1 VAEATDVIILIAVMV
16 TAFSNKPRIISA
28 SRRTDIPAYY
38 ADWFMRQVER
48 GYVVYPNP
56 MSFKP
61 VRLSL
66 RPEDVLFIVF
76 WTRNPHPLQQHL
88 DRLDE
93 IYQRAYY
100 FHFTIN
106 GMPKTLET
114 NNPPLEFA
122 IATFLRLAE
131 RYPGQVF
138 WRYDPIVL
146 SNVTPPSYH
155 IEKFG
160 QLAERLRGATP
171 RCYFSF
177 VDWYQKVQRNFAKS
191 NQQHG
196 VTFRDADLAER
207 LAIIRQL
214 VPIAKA
220 NGMTLYSCC
229 EDALCQISPQGIE
242 GVAKSRCVDIETI
255 RAIAPERYRRL
266 RETPTRQDCG
276 CYESRDIGSYDSC
289 PHGCI
294 YCYAN
299 LNRGKAKN
307 FYFEYLQRRALPM
320 DDLRFAAPPKTNV
333 LQIKLTGID

>member
-1 VAEATDVIILIAVMV
+1 MPKKT
-16 TAFSNKPRIISA
+16 TNFPRIISA

-48 GYVVYPNP
+48 GYVTYPNP

-76 WTRNPHPLQQHL
+76 WTRNPHPLEKHL

-93 IYQRAYY
+93 LYRRAYY

-114 NNPPLEFA
+114 NNPPVEFA
-122 IATFLRLAE
+122 MTTFLRLAE
-131 RYPGQVF
+131 RYPGQIF

-146 SNVTPPSYH
+146 SDLTPPNYH

-160 QLAERLRGATP
+160 QLAERLRGATQ

-177 VDWYQKVQRNFAKS
+177 VNWYLKVQRNFAKATAE
-191 NQQHG
+191 HG
-196 VTFRDADLAER
+196 VNFRDAELAER
-207 LAIIRQL
+207 LDLVRQL
-214 VPIAKA
+214 APIAAA

-229 EDALCQISPQGIE
+229 QDALCQIN

-255 RAIAPERYRRL
+255 REIAPERYRKL
-266 RETPTRQDCG
+266 RAAPTREDCG
-276 CYESRDIGSYDSC
+276 CYESRDLGYYDSC

-299 LNRGKAKN
+299 LNRERAKE
-307 FYFEYLQRRALPM
+307 FYGAYLQKRALPM
-320 DDLRFAAPPKTNV
+320 DEGTLNKILSPS
-333 LQIKLTGID
+333 LT

>member
-1 VAEATDVIILIAVMV
+1 MILTRKIP
-16 TAFSNKPRIISA
+16 PRIISA

-38 ADWFMRQVER
+38 ADWFMRQVEC
-48 GYVVYPNP
+48 GYVTYPNP

-76 WTRNPHPLQQHL
+76 WTRNPHPLEKHL
-88 DRLDE
+88 GRLE
-93 IYQRAYY
+93 ELYQRAYY

-122 IATFLRLAE
+122 ISTFLRFAE

-146 SNVTPPSYH
+146 SDLTPPSYH

-160 QLAERLRGATP
+160 QLAERLRGATQ

-177 VDWYQKVQRNFAKS
+177 VNWYLKVQRNFAKATAEL
-191 NQQHG
+191 G
-196 VTFRDADLAER
+196 VYFRDADLAER
-207 LAIIRQL
+207 LDIVRQL
-214 VPIAKA
+214 VPIAAA

-229 EDALCQISPQGIE
+229 QDALCAVE
-242 GVAKSRCVDIETI
+242 GVAKSRCVDIATI
-255 RAIAPERYRRL
+255 HEITPERYRRL
-266 RETPTRQDCG
+266 REAPTREDCG
-276 CYESRDIGSYDSC
+276 CYESRDIGYYDSC
-289 PHGCI
+289 PHGCL

-299 LNRGKAKN
+299 LNRERAKA
-307 FYFEYLQRRALPM
+307 FYDGYLQKRLLPM
-320 DDLRFAAPPKTNV
+320 DGVAR
-333 LQIKLTGID
+333 

>member
-1 VAEATDVIILIAVMV
+1 MGSINPSLQYSINPIKHMLLKTIKN
-16 TAFSNKPRIISA
+16 SPRIISA

-38 ADWFMRQVER
+38 ADWFMQQVER
-48 GYVVYPNP
+48 GYVTYPNP

-66 RPEDVLFIVF
+66 RPEDVLCIVF
-76 WTRNPHPLQQHL
+76 WTRNPHPLEKHL

-93 IYQRAYY
+93 LYARAYY

-114 NNPPLEFA
+114 NNPPVEFA
-122 IATFLRLAE
+122 IATFLRFAE

-146 SNVTPPSYH
+146 SDLTPPSYH

-160 QLAERLRGATP
+160 QLAERLRDATQ

-177 VDWYQKVQRNFAKS
+177 VNWYLKVQRNFAKAS
-191 NQQHG
+191 AEHG
-196 VTFRDADLAER
+196 VNFRDADLAER
-207 LAIIRQL
+207 LDIVRQL
-214 VPIAKA
+214 MPIAAA

-229 EDALCQISPQGIE
+229 QDALCEIDGI
-242 GVAKSRCVDIETI
+242 AKSRCVDIETI
-255 RAIAPERYRRL
+255 RAIAPARYRQL
-266 RETPTRQDCG
+266 REAPTREDCG
-276 CYESRDIGSYDSC
+276 CYESRDVGYYDSC

-299 LNRGKAKN
+299 LNREKAKG
-307 FYFEYLQRRALPM
+307 FYGGYLQKRALPM
-320 DDLRFAAPPKTNV
+320 DEVMLKKVLSPPFT
-333 LQIKLTGID
+333 

>member
-1 VAEATDVIILIAVMV
+1 LIARIKK
-16 TAFSNKPRIISA
+16 TSPRIISA

-48 GYVVYPNP
+48 GCVTYPNP

-76 WTRNPHPLQQHL
+76 WTRNPQPLEKHL

-93 IYQRAYY
+93 LYQRAYY

-114 NNPPLEFA
+114 NNPPFEFA
-122 IATFLRLAE
+122 IATFLRFAA
-131 RYPGQVF
+131 RYPGQIF

-146 SNVTPPSYH
+146 SDLTPPSYH

-160 QLAERLRGATP
+160 QLAERLRGATQ

-177 VDWYQKVQRNFAKS
+177 ADWYLKVQRNFAKATAE
-191 NQQHG
+191 HG
-196 VTFRDADLAER
+196 VHFRDAELSER
-207 LAIIRQL
+207 LDIVRQL
-214 VPIAKA
+214 APIAGA

-229 EDALCQISPQGIE
+229 QDALCQVDGI
-242 GVAKSRCVDIETI
+242 ARSRCVDIETI
-255 RAIAPERYRRL
+255 RAMAPARYRQL
-266 RETPTRQDCG
+266 REMPTREDCG
-276 CYESRDIGSYDSC
+276 CYESRDIGYYDSC

-299 LNRGKAKN
+299 LHRDKAKA
-307 FYFEYLQRRALPM
+307 FYRSYLQKRALPM
-320 DDLRFAAPPKTNV
+320 DGEA
-333 LQIKLTGID
+333 

>member
-1 VAEATDVIILIAVMV
+1 MPSIT
-16 TAFSNKPRIISA
+16 PRIISA
-28 SRRTDIPAYY
+28 SRRTDVPAYY
-38 ADWFMRQVER
+38 ADWFMQQVER
-48 GYVVYPNP
+48 GYVTYPNP

-76 WTRNPHPLQQHL
+76 WTRNPHPLEKHFN
-88 DRLDE
+88 RLE
-93 IYQRAYY
+93 ELYQRAYY

-114 NNPPLEFA
+114 NNPPVEFA

-146 SNVTPPSYH
+146 SDLTPPSYH
-155 IEKFG
+155 LEKFG
-160 QLAERLRGATP
+160 QLAERLRGATK

-177 VDWYQKVQRNFAKS
+177 VNWYLKVQRNFAKATAEHRV
-191 NQQHG
+191 N
-196 VTFRDADLAER
+196 FRDADLTER
-207 LAIIRQL
+207 LNIVRQL
-214 VPIAKA
+214 VPIAAA

-229 EDALCQISPQGIE
+229 QEVLCTVE

-255 RAIAPERYRRL
+255 REIAPARYRRL
-266 RETPTRQDCG
+266 REAPTREDCG
-276 CYESRDIGSYDSC
+276 CYESRDIGYYDSC

-299 LNRGKAKN
+299 LNREKAKG
-307 FYFEYLQRRALPM
+307 FYSGYLDKRVLPM
-320 DDLRFAAPPKTNV
+320 DEVML
-333 LQIKLTGID
+333 

>member
-1 VAEATDVIILIAVMV
+1 MPI
-16 TAFSNKPRIISA
+16 PRIISA

-38 ADWFMRQVER
+38 ADWLMRQVEQ
-48 GYVVYPNP
+48 GYVTYPNP
-56 MSFKP
+56 MSFMP

-76 WTRNPHPLQQHL
+76 WTRNPHPLEKHL

-93 IYQRAYY
+93 LYQRAYY

-122 IATFLRLAE
+122 IATFWRFAE

-146 SNVTPPSYH
+146 SDLTPPSYH

-160 QLAERLRGATP
+160 RLAERLRGATT

-177 VDWYQKVQRNFAKS
+177 VNWYLKVQRNFARATRE
-191 NQQHG
+191 HG
-196 VTFRDADLAER
+196 VIFRDADLAGR
-207 LAIIRQL
+207 LDLVRQL
-214 VPIAKA
+214 EPIATA
-220 NGMTLYSCC
+220 NDVTLYSCC
-229 EDALCQISPQGIE
+229 QDALCEIE

-255 RAIAPERYRRL
+255 RQLAPDRYRKL
-266 RETPTRQDCG
+266 REAPTRQDCG
-276 CYESRDIGSYDSC
+276 CYESRDIGYYDSC

-299 LNRGKAKN
+299 LNREKAKA
-307 FYFEYLQRRALPM
+307 FYGRYLQNNHKLPM
-320 DDLRFAAPPKTNV
+320 DGSSEKRRA
-333 LQIKLTGID
+333 

>member
-1 VAEATDVIILIAVMV
+1 MAAIKAIRR
-16 TAFSNKPRIISA
+16 RIISV

-38 ADWFMRQVER
+38 ADWFMQQVER
-48 GYVVYPNP
+48 GYVTYPNP

-76 WTRNPHPLQQHL
+76 WTRNPHPLEKHL
-88 DRLDE
+88 NRLDE
-93 IYQRAYY
+93 LYQRAYY

-114 NNPPLEFA
+114 NNPPVEFA

-146 SNVTPPSYH
+146 SDLTPSSYH
-155 IEKFG
+155 LEKFS
-160 QLAERLRGATP
+160 QLAERLHGATQ

-177 VDWYQKVQRNFAKS
+177 VNWYLKVQRNFAKATAE
-191 NQQHG
+191 HG
-196 VTFRDADLAER
+196 VRFRDAALAER
-207 LAIIRQL
+207 LDLVRQL
-214 VPIAKA
+214 APMAAA

-229 EDALCQISPQGIE
+229 QDALCE
-242 GVAKSRCVDIETI
+242 VDGVAQSRCVDIETI
-255 RAIAPERYRRL
+255 REIAPERYRKL
-266 RETPTRQDCG
+266 REAPTRKDCG
-276 CYESRDIGSYDSC
+276 CYESRDIGYYDSC

-299 LNRGKAKN
+299 LHREKAKG
-307 FYFEYLQRRALPM
+307 FYRGYLERRMLPM
-320 DDLRFAAPPKTNV
+320 DEVML
-333 LQIKLTGID
+333 

>member
-1 VAEATDVIILIAVMV
+1 MATNVKKP
-16 TAFSNKPRIISA
+16 SPRIISA

-38 ADWFMRQVER
+38 ADWFMQQVER
-48 GYVVYPNP
+48 GCVTYPNP

-66 RPEDVLFIVF
+66 HPEDVLFIVF
-76 WTRNPHPLQQHL
+76 WTRNPHPLEKHL

-93 IYQRAYY
+93 LYARSYY

-114 NNPPLEFA
+114 NNPPSEFA

-146 SNVTPPSYH
+146 SDLTPPSYH

-160 QLAERLRGATP
+160 QLAERLRGATR

-177 VDWYQKVQRNFAKS
+177 VNWYLKVQRNFAKATAE
-191 NQQHG
+191 HG
-196 VTFRDADLAER
+196 VNFRDADLAER
-207 LAIIRQL
+207 LDIVRQL
-214 VPIAKA
+214 APMAAA

-229 EDALCQISPQGIE
+229 QDALCETCPGGVNGI
-242 GVAKSRCVDIETI
+242 AKSRCVDIDTI
-255 RAIAPERYRRL
+255 REISPERYRKL
-266 RETPTRQDCG
+266 REAPTREECG
-276 CYESRDIGSYDSC
+276 CYESRDIGYYDSC

-299 LNRGKAKN
+299 LNREKAKA
-307 FYFEYLQRRALPM
+307 FYGEYLQKRGLPIDKVAL
-320 DDLRFAAPPKTNV
+320 
-333 LQIKLTGID
+333 

>member
-1 VAEATDVIILIAVMV
+1 MV
-16 TAFSNKPRIISA
+16 ESSIRKAWNVKRITIHVLFFTPNMQTQNKISPRIISV

-38 ADWFMRQVER
+38 AGWFMRQVER
-48 GYVVYPNP
+48 GYATYPNP

-66 RPEDVLFIVF
+66 KPPEVLFIVF
-76 WTRNPHPLQQHL
+76 WTRNPHPLEKHL

-93 IYQRAYY
+93 LYQRAYY

-106 GMPKTLET
+106 GLPKTLET

-122 IATFLRLAE
+122 LATFLRLAE
-131 RYPGQVF
+131 RYPNQVF

-146 SNVTPPSYH
+146 SDLTPPSYH

-160 QLAERLRGATP
+160 QLAARLRGATR

-177 VDWYQKVQRNFAKS
+177 ASWYLKVRRNFADS
-191 NQQHG
+191 TREYGTN
-196 VTFRDADLAER
+196 FRDADLTER
-207 LAIIRQL
+207 LDIVRQL
-214 VPIAKA
+214 AAIAGA

-229 EDALCQISPQGIE
+229 QDALCEIN

-255 RAIAPERYRRL
+255 REIAPERYRKL
-266 RETPTRQDCG
+266 RAAPTRADCG
-276 CYESRDIGSYDSC
+276 CYESRDIGYYDSC

-299 LNRGKAKN
+299 LNRDKAKT
-307 FYFEYLQRRALPM
+307 FYANYLRDRVMPMARAAL
-320 DDLRFAAPPKTNV
+320 
-333 LQIKLTGID
+333 

>member
-1 VAEATDVIILIAVMV
+1 MSQATQ
-16 TAFSNKPRIISA
+16 PRIISA

-48 GYVVYPNP
+48 GYVTYPNP

-66 RPEDVLFIVF
+66 RPQDVLFIVF
-76 WTRNPHPLQQHL
+76 WTRNPHPLEKHL

-93 IYQRAYY
+93 LYQRAYY

-106 GMPKTLET
+106 GLPKTLES

-122 IATFLRLAE
+122 ISTFLRFSE
-131 RYPGQVF
+131 RYPQQVF

-146 SNVTPPSYH
+146 SDLTPPSYH
-155 IEKFG
+155 VEKFG
-160 QLAERLRGATP
+160 QLAERLRDATQ

-177 VDWYQKVQRNFAKS
+177 VNWYVKVRRNFTKTAHE
-191 NQQHG
+191 HG
-196 VTFRDADLAER
+196 VHFRDADLAER
-207 LAIIRQL
+207 LEIVRQL
-214 VPIAKA
+214 LPIAATHK
-220 NGMTLYSCC
+220 MTLYSCC
-229 EDALCQISPQGIE
+229 EDALCAIN

-255 RAIAPERYRRL
+255 REIAPARYRRL
-266 RETPTRQDCG
+266 RAAPTREDCG
-276 CYESRDIGSYDSC
+276 CYESRDIGYYDSC

-299 LNRGKAKN
+299 LNRDKAKA
-307 FYFEYLQRRALPM
+307 FYSAYLQNRALPM
-320 DDLRFAAPPKTNV
+320 DNPNL
-333 LQIKLTGID
+333 LSI